1 MKEKLWSGRFSE
13 STNKLVDNFTASM
26 PFDWKL
32 YKYDILGS
40 IAHAGMLAKTGI
52 IKKQRQTR
60 LSMGLRQLKRRLML
74 TSLNSP

>member
-1 MKEKLWSGRFSE
+1 MKKNSGQEGFQNLQ
-13 STNKLVDNFTASM
+13 NKLVDNFTASM

-52 IKKQRQTR
+52 IKKSRGSQDCQWA
-60 LSMGLRQLKRRLML
+60 
-74 TSLNSP
+74 